1 MIIVIIGPSG
11 SGKDTQAQ
19 LLVNKYNIPNISTG
33 QIMRDEIS
41 AGTPLGN
48 QINEYISKG
57 KWLPDDLAVELLR
70 ERLSEPDCEKGFL
83 LNGFPRTENQVG
95 LLDELLHEEG
105 KTLSVVV
112 RFILDDEEVINRMV
126 KQKEGEEIRPDMSE
140 SAIRGRLRSYNETI
154 APIVALYKQR
164 GILLDIDAKPSIQEI
179 HTTIM
184 EQLAIRGCKPHA

>member
-19 LLVNKYNIPNISTG
+19 LLVDKYNIPNISTG

-112 RFILDDEEVINRMV
+112 RFGFLCF
-126 KQKEGEEIRPDMSE
+126 
-140 SAIRGRLRSYNETI
+140 L
-154 APIVALYKQR
+154 APYIS
-164 GILLDIDAKPSIQEI
+164 DF
-179 HTTIM
+179 
-184 EQLAIRGCKPHA
+184 

>member
-19 LLVNKYNIPNISTG
+19 LLVDKYNIPNISTG